1 MEVIIIA
8 GRREMI
14 SNYLSR
20 VSEIVADIP
29 VEVIEEMVQTL
40 NDAYNEGRQV
50 LLCGNGGS
58 GALASHLACD
68 LQKGVGGFSDK
79 KFRVLALTDAM
90 PLVTAWANDTDY
102 SRIFAEQ
109 VKTWGRPNDV
119 LIAISGSGNS
129 PNIIK
134 AVEAANEIGM
144 KTIGI
149 TGMDGGKLAKIAKFS
164 YIVPSDNMQQ
174 IEDVHTVLGHLVFT
188 CVWRENSAGGSCC

>member
-1 MEVIIIA
+1 MEGTTIA
-8 GRREMI
+8 DRKEMI
-14 SNYLSR
+14 SDYLSK
-20 VSEIVADIP
+20 VSGIIANIP
-29 VEVIEEMVQTL
+29 IEVIEELVQTL
-40 NDAYNEGRQV
+40 NDAYKEGRQV

-68 LQKGVGGFSDK
+68 LQKGVGGFSEK
-79 KFRVLALTDAM
+79 KFRVMALTDAM

-109 VKTWGRPNDV
+109 VRTWGRAGDV

-129 PNIIK
+129 PNVIK
-134 AVEAANEIGM
+134 AVEAANELGM

-149 TGMDGGKLAKIAKFS
+149 TGMGGGKLAQIAKMS

-188 CVWRENSAGGSCC
+188 CVWKENSAGGSCC